1 VIEPGKAPALAVQP
15 ARLDLYM
22 LYAAYRLDR
31 GHVTSA
37 EGYTDPAFGFG
48 IASAGKL
55 DEPDRAD
62 EAGRKGT
69 RFLPGQQQHRATTV
83 IRCKGNE
90 EAAAYRSAGRFRGE
104 LYCGFAERHPH
115 APPALIA
122 ELGEILAGSPVTYR
136 HVFHDCAEHGYA
148 LLDRDIYNKRAADRD
163 CELIFAVFRRRI
175 Y

>member
-104 LYCGFAERHPH
+104 C
-115 APPALIA
+115 I
-122 ELGEILAGSPVTYR
+122 AGSPSATR
-136 HVFHDCAEHGYA
+136 T
-148 LLDRDIYNKRAADRD
+148 
-163 CELIFAVFRRRI
+163 RRRL
-175 Y
+175 